1 MHRVSRVYTATVS
14 VPVDRDD
21 WGKDDV
27 EITEWSGFFC
37 EDCNEYIPD
46 EVCECDENDIST

>member
-46 EVCECDENDIST
+46 EVC